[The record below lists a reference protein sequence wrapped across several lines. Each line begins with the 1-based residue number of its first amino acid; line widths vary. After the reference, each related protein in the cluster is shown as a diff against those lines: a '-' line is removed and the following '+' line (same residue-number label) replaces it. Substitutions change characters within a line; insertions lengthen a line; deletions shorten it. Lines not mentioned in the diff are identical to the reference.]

1 VARLSPQKNHA
12 LLLKAFA
19 QGPASDPK
27 AHLVLVGEGTL
38 RRQLEEQA
46 QNLGVAGQI
55 HFLGLRTDIS
65 DVLSAM
71 DVFVLSSDYEGSP
84 LSVVEAMASG
94 LPIVSTAA
102 GGVPELFD
110 NGKEGFIVQPGDV
123 RGLSDAIALLLKD
136 REARRSFGIA
146 AARRAK
152 ENFDLSRMVR
162 AYEELYENLIGRLHS
177 QKASRTLPERVT
189 PTEEQLMGRGN
200 QWGA

>member
-1 VARLSPQKNHA
+1 
-12 LLLKAFA
+12 
-19 QGPASDPK
+19 
-27 AHLVLVGEGTL
+27 
-38 RRQLEEQA
+38 
-46 QNLGVAGQI
+46 
-55 HFLGLRTDIS
+55 
-65 DVLSAM
+65 
-71 DVFVLSSDYEGSP
+71 
-84 LSVVEAMASG
+84 MAAG

-110 NGKEGFIVQPGDV
+110 NGKEGFIVQPGDAT
-123 RGLSDAIALLLKD
+123 GLSDAIVLLLKD